1 MVNNTSMDWRSIA
14 GIVSVL
20 GHIVKPQLKYV
31 GITHSYPFLPTS
43 PSLSMFH
50 RLLLCAARFRV
61 AWPFHSLTRYLR
73 HTAKNST
80 GWVGIYDD
88 QDGQVYGSQSV
99 WVPND
104 VAQRW
109 NNVPIIGSDALLP
122 ISMNVVVE
130 GTLLLFLVYPSDIK
144 SSNDPAL
151 IILRPNDPTW
161 QLTPSSSP
169 CFNYN
174 GYSRTPI
181 CNIAGSLWPNY
192 KVRFRVE
199 SDDAYGAEKELTL
212 SELLN
217 LCINSVQ

>member
-1 MVNNTSMDWRSIA
+1 MDWRSIA

-99 WVPND
+99 WVLND

-122 ISMNVVVE
+122 ISMNIVVE

-161 QLTPSSSP
+161 QLTPFSSL

-174 GYSRTPI
+174 GYSGTPI
-181 CNIAGSLWPNY
+181 CNVAGSLWPNY
-192 KVRFRVE
+192 KVRFRVASE
-199 SDDAYGAEKELTL
+199 NAHGIEKEFTL